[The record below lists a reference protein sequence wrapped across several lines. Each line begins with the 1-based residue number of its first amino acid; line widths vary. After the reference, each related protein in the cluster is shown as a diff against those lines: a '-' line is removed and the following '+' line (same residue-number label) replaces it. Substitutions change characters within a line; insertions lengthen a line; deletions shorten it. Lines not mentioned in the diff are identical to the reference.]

1 MVKNTRTQTGIGTS
15 HQPLNMP
22 TPIVV
27 RMGPRHSPV
36 AASVPKRGGARQARS
51 RRDVQHNTAAELVNV
66 AHVIDMWEIE
76 DEWWARTPCGTQVLA
91 DHTRNGAGHDGLPRP
106 ANGQVVPAGLLE
118 RNHDDQATTQHD
130 GTNADGQ
137 LRRT

>member
-27 RMGPRHSPV
+27 RMGPRYSPV
-36 AASVPKRGGARQARS
+36 AASVPKRGGAQRARS
-51 RRDVQHNTAAELVNV
+51 RRDAQHNTAAELVNV

-76 DEWWARTPCGTQVLA
+76 DEWWRAHPVARRYWRITLET
-91 DHTRNGAGHDGLPRP
+91 
-106 ANGQVVPAGLLE
+106 GQDMTVFQDLQTGKWYQQ
-118 RNHDDQATTQHD
+118 DY
-130 GTNADGQ
+130 
-137 LRRT
+137 

>member
-27 RMGPRHSPV
+27 RSGPHHSPV
-36 AASVPKRGGARQARS
+36 AASVPKRGGAQRARARRGGQRRQHQA
-51 RRDVQHNTAAELVNV
+51 DELVNV

-76 DEWWARTPCGTQVLA
+76 DEWWRARPVARRYWRITLET
-91 DHTRNGAGHDGLPRP
+91 
-106 ANGQVVPAGLLE
+106 GQDMTVFQDLQTGKWYQQ
-118 RNHDDQATTQHD
+118 DY
-130 GTNADGQ
+130 
-137 LRRT
+137 